1 MNFISNFVVTPFQRS
16 CMMLVG
22 ATRHIYNMH
31 PFKIIQI
38 ENGIDERLNKKKEIY
53 IMYSWN
59 SVIILHSNKFYKG
72 KQCILLK
79 NCECLKNLY
88 HHHYFCLYT

>member
-38 ENGIDERLNKKKEIY
+38 ENGIHERLNKKRDLCYVQLEF
-53 IMYSWN
+53 SN
-59 SVIILHSNKFYKG
+59 NFALEQIL
-72 KQCILLK
+72 QRQ
-79 NCECLKNLY
+79 
-88 HHHYFCLYT
+88 TM